1 MRVASMWTIL
11 VVCSLAACSEPA
23 EQTAEQTAEQAAA
36 PDTAAA
42 SSSATG
48 ARPCAVLTEADVTKA
63 LGKPA
68 GKPARDEQ
76 SICQY
81 IVSGERIA
89 DMAQATLTIEQV
101 GLAVLRPGITAQGGT
116 MEEVP
121 GLGDGAFFS
130 PQYGLYVEHRGR
142 SGIYLIGDNSIP
154 DEQEK
159 QMAIDLAKAT
169 VSRL

>member
-1 MRVASMWTIL
+1 MRVVLMALL
-11 VVCSLAACSEPA
+11 VAGSLAACSMPD
-23 EQTAEQTAEQAAA
+23 EQAAA
-36 PDTAAA
+36 PDDATTTTA
-42 SSSATG
+42 SARVSG

-68 GKPARDEQ
+68 GKPARDETT
-76 SICQY
+76 ICQY
-81 IVSGERIA
+81 INGERIA
-89 DMAQATLTIEQV
+89 DMAQATLTIEPV

-116 MEEVP
+116 MEDVP

-154 DEQEK
+154 DERER

-169 VSRL
+169 ISRL